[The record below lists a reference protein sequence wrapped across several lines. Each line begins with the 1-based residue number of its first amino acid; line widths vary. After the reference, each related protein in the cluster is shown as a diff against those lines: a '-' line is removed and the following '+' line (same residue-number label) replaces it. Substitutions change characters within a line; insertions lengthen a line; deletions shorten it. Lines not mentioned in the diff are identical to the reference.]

1 MRSHNTVLLTSKPGG
16 ETGLKLQG
24 WLTVFLWRLRHIPN
38 LSPATAQLGWGL
50 LQMRRKLSWEKE
62 NSGLKKCL
70 SRVGTAITGTYTGST
85 SEQPQ
90 LLISGKTSTIC
101 TQANAKCPSSPSYP
115 GTAPLLGKEAGAR
128 LGREHTKGDGA
139 SSDPTFKTSAPTT
152 SEQALSASDGHGTE
166 DKPQKHLAVNEQ
178 LHLQPNLLQGD
189 SCQQT
194 RGKAG
199 VGLRQFRRSHG
210 SLWAQADCR
219 GTLPH
224 KGTY

>member
-1 MRSHNTVLLTSKPGG
+1 M
-16 ETGLKLQG
+16 
-24 WLTVFLWRLRHIPN
+24 
-38 LSPATAQLGWGL
+38 
-50 LQMRRKLSWEKE
+50 
-62 NSGLKKCL
+62 
-70 SRVGTAITGTYTGST
+70 GTAITGTYTGST

-152 SEQALSASDGHGTE
+152 WEQALSASDGHGTE

-219 GTLPH
+219 GTLLH
-224 KGTY
+224 KGTH